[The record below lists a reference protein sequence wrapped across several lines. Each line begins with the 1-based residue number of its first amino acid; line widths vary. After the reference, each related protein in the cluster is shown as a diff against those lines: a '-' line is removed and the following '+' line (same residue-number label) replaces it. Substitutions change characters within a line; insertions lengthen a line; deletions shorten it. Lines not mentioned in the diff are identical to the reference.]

1 MKTGSEHVCEIRH
14 EIQIDARPEKIFAF
28 LTRRELMVDW
38 LAPRVEA
45 NPVPGGV
52 FRISDFDGQ
61 WIEGAYVEI
70 WLNRSVAF
78 TWGGIEG
85 LKIGQSNVK
94 FTLHPFGSH
103 TMLRLRHWDLPNS
116 VFEEH
121 DRRWRSLGLPRL
133 KAVIEGRTQVGTYLS
148 DVATQREFQRW
159 SISALPLGASGS

>member
-1 MKTGSEHVCEIRH
+1 MNAGVNQVGEIRH
-14 EIQIDARPEKIFAF
+14 EIRIEARPEKIFAF
-28 LTRRELMVDW
+28 LTRSELMVDW
-38 LAPRVEA
+38 LAPRIEA
-45 NPVPGGV
+45 NPVPGGI

-61 WIEGAYVEI
+61 WVEGTYVEI

-103 TMLRLRHWDLPNS
+103 TILRLQHWDLPSS

-121 DRRWRSLGLPRL
+121 DRRWRSLGLPKL
-133 KAVIEGRTQVGTYLS
+133 KAVIDGRKQAGTYLS
-148 DVATQREFQRW
+148 DIATQRGSERW
-159 SISALPLGASGS
+159 SIPSLR

>member
-1 MKTGSEHVCEIRH
+1 MNVGINHSREIRH
-14 EIQIDARPEKIFAF
+14 EIQIDARPDKIFAF
-28 LTRRELMVDW
+28 LTRGEYMADW
-38 LAPRVEA
+38 LAPRVQA
-45 NPVPGGV
+45 QAAPGGI

-61 WIEGAYVEI
+61 WIEGTYVEI

-103 TMLRLRHWDLPNS
+103 TMLRLQHWDLPNS

-121 DRRWRSLGLPRL
+121 DRRWRSHGLPRL
-133 KAVIEGRTQVGTYLS
+133 KAAIEGRMQAGTFLS
-148 DVATQREFQRW
+148 D
-159 SISALPLGASGS
+159 P